1 MNELNLRYKGDFFIR
16 GQLYF
21 ELNLV
26 SKNKMAANSSE
37 SELDPRAVRSTYMVT
52 YSQADLNKFP
62 TRESFAKAV
71 VSTFESDGKGNVK
84 PLHWACSLEDHA
96 DGGKHYHLALKLS
109 GNKRWNRSKARLMD
123 EYSISVHFSSRHENY
138 YSAYRYATKFDKAAF
153 HSQGHPPLADSRSPR
168 TKLPSKARMA
178 ASQEARRQRRESSAD
193 SASASTS
200 SATESSK
207 TKSKRRRL
215 SNIEIQ
221 KMIVAN
227 NIHTDNELWA
237 LAKRQSDEGREDF
250 TEAILGKKDA
260 QRESMIVNAW
270 KLEESLSTLEREKS
284 SRMELIKAA
293 LDGDCVPRC
302 SKQWIE
308 SAKQVI
314 KQNHINIHVFSSA
327 LRELLIKGR
336 GKWRNLMIVGPAN
349 CGKTFLLLPLTTIF
363 KTFSNPATTTFAW
376 IGVQDSEIIFL
387 NDFRWSSE
395 IIAWKDLLLLL
406 EGQIVRFAAP
416 KSQFARDIVLEK
428 DTPVFATSIA
438 PIMYTG
444 RCTSAS
450 SRMED
455 DMMDSRWRV
464 FELRHQI
471 PQREQ
476 KEIPPCGRCFAEL
489 VMLGADLE

>member
-1 MNELNLRYKGDFFIR
+1 
-16 GQLYF
+16 
-21 ELNLV
+21 
-26 SKNKMAANSSE
+26 MAANFIE
-37 SELDPRAVRSTYMVT
+37 NELDPRTVRSTYMVT
-52 YSQADLNKFP
+52 YSQADLKRFP
-62 TRESFAKAV
+62 TRESFAKV
-71 VSTFESDGKGNVK
+71 VVRTFESKGKVK
-84 PLHWACSLEDHA
+84 PLHWACSREDHA

-123 EYSISVHFSSRHENY
+123 EYGISVHFSSRHENY
-138 YSAYRYATKFDKAAF
+138 YSAYDYATKFDKAASF
-153 HSQGHPPLADSRSPR
+153 HSEGHPPLADSRSPR
-168 TKLPSKARMA
+168 TKLPSKARMT
-178 ASQEARRQRRESSAD
+178 ASQEAKRQRRESSTD

-200 SATESSK
+200 SATDSSK
-207 TKSKRRRL
+207 PKPKRRRL
-215 SNIEIQ
+215 SNLEMQ

-227 NIHTDNELWA
+227 KIHTDNELWA

-308 SAKQVI
+308 GARQVI
-314 KQNHINIHVFSSA
+314 KQNHINVHVFSYA
-327 LRELLIKGR
+327 LRELLMKGR

-349 CGKTFLLLPLTTIF
+349 CGKTFLLQPLTTIF
-363 KTFSNPATTTFAW
+363 KTFANPATTTFAW

-438 PIMYTG
+438 PIIYTG

-450 SRMED
+450 NRMED
-455 DMMDSRWRV
+455 DMMDSRWKV

-471 PQREQ
+471 PQGEQ